1 MDRRSARTSRRT
13 ELERNLARLRSSGR
27 IRAVTPPDVTPTSAT
42 SHGDDPYRA
51 IVPDAGFANELDEL
65 RQEVRDLRRLQE
77 VIHFL
82 GGAPDFVTLRRD
94 LLDLALSVSGL
105 KRGMLALRVS
115 CDDALTHKYKV
126 KATRGFDDE
135 DGERRSPE
143 VKVLRGMLNRGLEAR
158 ETLIEGDVQGCGILG
173 HARGAD
179 LQLGAVASLPLEAG
193 GELLGALLLDDPDRR
208 RAFTTAEQSLLRSF
222 ARHAGLALLRVAQVH
237 RLGRR
242 VSMLKRR
249 GERVEAERDAALKRL
264 DAARKQVQRGA
275 QRGAPTAPELEP
287 VKLSRDALDALLE
300 VPYRDSKEAF
310 TRRFLEQALKRAGG
324 DLRVASTATG
334 LPLARLI
341 GLMNLLDVTPEGRD
355 GEGTWGAGA
364 HRNR

>member
-27 IRAVTPPDVTPTSAT
+27 IRAVTPPPSGAT

-51 IVPDAGFANELDEL
+51 IVPDAGFANEVDEL

-82 GGAPDFVTLRRD
+82 GGAPDLVTLRRD

-105 KRGMLALRVS
+105 TRGMLALRVS
-115 CDDALTHKYKV
+115 CDEELTHKYKV

-135 DGERRSPE
+135 GERRSPE

-158 ETLIEGDVQGCGILG
+158 ETLIEGDVQGGGILG
-173 HARGAD
+173 HAKGTD
-179 LQLGAVASLPLEAG
+179 LKLGAVASLPLEAG

-208 RAFTTAEQSLLRSF
+208 RPFTTAEQSLLRSF

-242 VSMLKRR
+242 VAMLKRR

-264 DAARKQVQRGA
+264 DVARKQA
-275 QRGAPTAPELEP
+275 QKGGSQKGPPTAPELEP
-287 VKLSRDALDALLE
+287 VKISRDALDALLE

-355 GEGTWGAGA
+355 GEGTWGLGGT
-364 HRNR
+364 HRKG

>member
-27 IRAVTPPDVTPTSAT
+27 IRAVTPPPSGAT

-51 IVPDAGFANELDEL
+51 IVPDAGFADEVDEL

-82 GGAPDFVTLRRD
+82 GGAPDLVTLRRD

-105 KRGMLALRVS
+105 TRGMLALRVS

-126 KATRGFDDE
+126 KATRGFE
-135 DGERRSPE
+135 EEGERRSPE

-173 HARGAD
+173 HAKGAE
-179 LQLGAVASLPLEAG
+179 LKLGAVASLPLEAG
-193 GELLGALLLDDPDRR
+193 GELLGALLLDDPERR

-242 VSMLKRR
+242 VAMLKRR

-264 DAARKQVQRGA
+264 DAARKQAKSAQSSQRL
-275 QRGAPTAPELEP
+275 APTAPELEP

-300 VPYRDSKEAF
+300 VPYRDAKEAF
-310 TRRFLEQALKRAGG
+310 TRRFIEQALKRAGG

-341 GLMNLLDVTPEGRD
+341 GLMDLLDVTPEGRD
-355 GEGTWGAGA
+355 GEGTWGLGA
-364 HRNR
+364 SQRHR

>member
-27 IRAVTPPDVTPTSAT
+27 IRAVTPPPSGAA
-42 SHGDDPYRA
+42 SQGDDPFQA
-51 IVPDAGFANELDEL
+51 IAPDPAFANEVDQL

-82 GGAPDFVTLRRD
+82 GGAPDLVTLRRD

-105 KRGMLALRVS
+105 TRGMLALRVS

-126 KATRGFDDE
+126 KATRGFDE
-135 DGERRSPE
+135 EGERRSPE

-173 HARGAD
+173 HAKGAE
-179 LQLGAVASLPLEAG
+179 LHLGAVASLPLEAG

-249 GERVEAERDAALKRL
+249 GERIEAERDAALTRL
-264 DAARKQVQRGA
+264 DAARKQNQKGSPKV
-275 QRGAPTAPELEP
+275 APTAPELEP
-287 VKLSRDALDALLE
+287 MKVSRDALDALLE
-300 VPYRDSKEAF
+300 VPYRDSKEEF
-310 TRRFLEQALKRAGG
+310 TRRYLEQALRRAGG

-355 GEGTWGAGA
+355 GEGTWGGA
-364 HRNR
+364 VHDKSRNR

>member
-27 IRAVTPPDVTPTSAT
+27 IRAVTPPPSGAT
-42 SHGDDPYRA
+42 SHGDDPYQA
-51 IVPDAGFANELDEL
+51 MVPDPSFANEVDQL

-82 GGAPDFVTLRRD
+82 GGAPDLVTLRRD

-105 KRGMLALRVS
+105 TRGMLALRVS

-126 KATRGFDDE
+126 KATRGFE
-135 DGERRSPE
+135 EEGGRRSPE

-208 RAFTTAEQSLLRSF
+208 RPFTTAEQSLLRSF

-242 VSMLKRR
+242 AAMLKRR
-249 GERVEAERDAALKRL
+249 GERIEAERDAALKRL
-264 DAARKQVQRGA
+264 DAARRQPQKV
-275 QRGAPTAPELEP
+275 APTAPELDP
-287 VKLSRDALDALLE
+287 VRLSRDALDALLE
-300 VPYRDSKEAF
+300 VPYRDSKEEF
-310 TRRFLEQALKRAGG
+310 TRRYLEQALRRAGG
-324 DLRVASTATG
+324 DLRVASLATG

-341 GLMNLLDVTPEGRD
+341 GLMNLLDVGPEGRD
-355 GEGTWGAGA
+355 GEGTWGGA
-364 HRNR
+364 VQRGR